1 MRHEKGRNVKARIA
15 IKILGLALTA
25 AARSDRMAAPV
36 VGDGARRADAVRMEL
51 QMIGG
56 ETQQAFNAS
65 AKANVAIQDF
75 GSLLAPNG
83 SFDKFFND
91 YFVPFEDT
99 IFAPRYLKR
108 VKGVDM
114 KQPIW

>member
-1 MRHEKGRNVKARIA
+1 MKARIA
-15 IKILGLALTA
+15 IKILGLALA
-25 AARSDRMAAPV
+25 AATRTDRMAAPV
-36 VGDGARRADAVRMEL
+36 VVDGTRRADAVRMEL

-91 YFVPFEDT
+91 NFAQFEET
-99 IFAPRYLKR
+99 IFAPWVLKR